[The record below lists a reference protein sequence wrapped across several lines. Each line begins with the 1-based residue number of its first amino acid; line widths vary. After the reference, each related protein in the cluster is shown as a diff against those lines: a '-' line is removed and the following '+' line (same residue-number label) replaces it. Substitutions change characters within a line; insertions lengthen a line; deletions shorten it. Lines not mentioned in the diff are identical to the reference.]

1 MSPHPG
7 PEILALHSRGDLP
20 ILSRLRVQTHVLRCE
35 DCEHTIAL
43 FHSAHNE
50 LKREASAETLTAFEA
65 IADWDRLE
73 REMLG
78 NITVGVSAARCID
91 KEGRKR
97 GWFATVAFSAALSA
111 LFIAGWF
118 RHILPK

>member
-1 MSPHPG
+1 MFHGDGTFAHRQCPHEVQTLSAGAKAFMSPHPA

-78 NITVGVSAARCID
+78 NITVGVSAARCI
-91 KEGRKR
+91 ELVC
-97 GWFATVAFSAALSA
+97 FL
-111 LFIAGWF
+111 
-118 RHILPK
+118 